1 MATLSAKITLSSTDL
16 TSDALNMTVTDAITI
31 SKAVELKR
39 VVLSTTAASIVTA
52 ASYTKAF
59 VFVKNMDS
67 AISIKLVKAE
77 GGDEFIDLGPG
88 EFGFFPWSTAV
99 DLKADAA
106 SGTPVLE
113 VGIFE
118 V

>member
-31 SKAVELKR
+31 SKA
-39 VVLSTTAASIVTA
+39 ASIVAA

-59 VFVKNMDS
+59 VFVKNMDT
-67 AISIKLVKAE
+67 AISIKLVKSE
-77 GGDEFIDLGPG
+77 GGDEFMDLGPG
-88 EFGFFPWSTAV
+88 EFGFFPWSTAI

-106 SGTPVLE
+106 SGTPILE